1 MKYVQ
6 FVATKGKTMD
16 HFQHLRNPSCI
27 HHFPHSKYFYFYD
40 TYCLAF
46 FNNFT
51 TYDYVYKYFSLILS
65 TMQSEHTTLLLFY
78 LLINI
83 VRIIKYTQLFHLL
96 CHTLFYCM
104 NISKFVHSTIDRNQK
119 FFPIE
124 NYYKHWEYV
133 A

>member
-1 MKYVQ
+1 MKYAQ
-6 FVATKGKTMD
+6 FVATKVKTMD
-16 HFQHLRNPSCI
+16 RFQHLRNPSCI

-46 FNNFT
+46 LIILLLMNMSINI
-51 TYDYVYKYFSLILS
+51 FSLILS

-96 CHTLFYCM
+96 CHILFYCM
-104 NISKFVHSTIDRNQK
+104 NISKFVHSTIDRNLK
-119 FFPIE
+119 FFPTE
-124 NYYKHWEYV
+124 NYYKHWCYK
-133 A
+133 